1 MAAYIYARV
10 STVEQVVGGCSIEGQ
25 VRSCRLYCEANGLV
39 LGAATNCDKAGVIL
53 DGGRSAFSKPF
64 ATRPGAMLL
73 AGALRQGDT
82 VVVTSLTRLFR
93 RVAEAA
99 TIMERWVDLGVS
111 VTFVDYPSLSFDSAN
126 GRCLVY
132 CMAAVAQ
139 LKSELIAARVR
150 EGRARRKG
158 LPAEPNKPTKPAK
171 PVKVPVPASQQ
182 PVAETIRRMAEKQLT
197 ARSGQVRI
205 YARVSTDEQSVDT
218 QLAILRQ
225 VYPGAVEYV
234 DHGIS
239 AWKTSLPDRP
249 EGGRMLRELHP
260 GDTIVV
266 LRPDRVFRSLKDA
279 ANQIDA
285 IQKVGAFLHIHEGG
299 IKSDELFGRLL
310 LGMLSAFAQLE
321 SEETSRATKHAM
333 AIACGTNDAA
343 LQARLPK
350 PLLRNV
356 PPKTQQYV
364 FGDVFDSQERQQMW
378 LTVHLTQANYP
389 SLGVCILDVTN
400 RNLYE
405 KGFPPLTSQS
415 MDMRDY
421 RQLLRQMGTKK
432 AKALIPV
439 IGGYSRVASPVGSS
453 QNFPKTEK
461 RYVKFMA
468 MYRELSREQRDLRL
482 ITMMQNPQTVATFA
496 DATRRAVETF

>member
-73 AGALRQGDT
+73 AGALQQGDT

-99 TIMERWVDLGVS
+99 TIMERWVQIGVS

-150 EGRARRKG
+150 EGRARKKG
-158 LPAEPNKPTKPAK
+158 LPAEPNRPAKPAK
-171 PVKVPVPASQQ
+171 VLLPAAQQ
-182 PVAETIRRMAEKQLT
+182 PIAEVIRRMAEKRPSS
-197 ARSGQVRI
+197 RSGRVCV

-225 VYPGAVEYV
+225 AYPGAVEYV
-234 DHGIS
+234 DHGVS

-249 EGGRMLRELHP
+249 EGGRMLRELQP

-279 ANQIDA
+279 ATQIDA

-350 PLLRNV
+350 PLLRDV
-356 PPKTQQYV
+356 PPKTKHYV
-364 FGDVFDSQERQQMW
+364 FDDVFDSGERQQMW
-378 LTVHLTQANYP
+378 LTVHLTKANYC
-389 SLGVCILDVTN
+389 SLGVCILDATN
-400 RNLYE
+400 RSLYE
-405 KGFPPLTSQS
+405 KGLPPLTSQS

-421 RQLLRQMGTKK
+421 RQALREVGTKK
-432 AKALIPV
+432 AKALIPK
-439 IGGYSRVASPVGSS
+439 IENYARVASPVGSS
-453 QNFPKTEK
+453 QNFPKAEK
-461 RYVKFMA
+461 RYEHFM
-468 MYRELSREQRDLRL
+468 RVFGELPREQRDLRL
-482 ITMMQNPQTVATFA
+482 LTMMQSPKAVAAFA
-496 DATRRAVETF
+496 DATKRAVETV